1 LELSFSVVLDFH
13 SYYSFVYV
21 LAFHCGMCFLLLLEL
36 LTFSGEDVHL
46 DNLLKLKAKKRP
58 WKVMRCAEIKRV
70 LSDIFL
76 FKNLNEVSASFWT
89 FETIGDDGKYVLI
102 YIYIYKRVC
111 PYVLVYHRNEIPVS
125 SICRCIC
132 LHVT

>member
-1 LELSFSVVLDFH
+1 
-13 SYYSFVYV
+13 
-21 LAFHCGMCFLLLLEL
+21 MCFLLLLEL

-102 YIYIYKRVC
+102 YIYINVC
-111 PYVLVYHRNEIPVS
+111 VHMCWYTIEMKYLYRPFAGVFAYM
-125 SICRCIC
+125 
-132 LHVT
+132 